1 MCAVVIPERKFKSR
15 IQLLSWRACAT
26 VRFFLANFAKKSGAM
41 SFGLR
46 SCNQPEYQKL
56 ALVPSPRVMRA
67 QFAKSNLSASSQGT
81 SIPTQAFSGAVH
93 SCHNQR
99 RRNARENL

>member
-1 MCAVVIPERKFKSR
+1 
-15 IQLLSWRACAT
+15 

-81 SIPTQAFSGAVH
+81 SIPTQAFFGAVH